1 MTMKRYTFKRQ
12 VSIRRPLE
20 EVFPLFSKPENL
32 ELLTP
37 RSLHFQ
43 MLTPSPIPMKEG
55 MLIDYVIRLFG
66 ASLRWTTCITEFRP
80 PHAFVDVQLRGP
92 YSFWH
97 HTHTFQAAGEN
108 TLMTDVVRYAMPFGF
123 LGRAAHRLFVERQL
137 DAIFTYRERRITAI
151 FDGLVPGPGAGP
163 LSTHQSA

>member
-1 MTMKRYTFKRQ
+1 
-12 VSIRRPLE
+12 
-20 EVFPLFSKPENL
+20 VFSFFSRPENL

-55 MLIDYVIRLFG
+55 MLVDYVIRLLG
-66 ASLRWTTCITEFRP
+66 ASFRWTTCITEFNP

-97 HTHTFQAAGEN
+97 HTHTFQAAGN
-108 TLMTDVVRYAMPFGF
+108 GTLMTDEVRYAMPFGL
-123 LGRAAHRLFVERQL
+123 LGRAVHRIFVHRQL
-137 DAIFTYRERRITAI
+137 EKIFSYRERRMQTI
-151 FDGLVPGPGAGP
+151 FDEYADPSPGKSIRVTAGKTP
-163 LSTHQSA
+163 